1 MDAAAAAKKDGKT
14 QEMTMTKT
22 FAKHASLTAA
32 ALLSVAGLAGAQ
44 QLTADQ
50 MEERIEQRWAA
61 DARLKACRT
70 CNLDVEFD
78 AGVAKLTGD
87 VPTED
92 LKARAERLA
101 KIDGVTR
108 VENLLAIEPDTGA
121 TAADKTR
128 DGVNKAAD
136 ETADAVSKAADKTGK
151 VLSKSGEVITDAWIT
166 TKVKGAFMGD
176 DPLEGSSIDVDTK
189 DNVVTLKGTVP
200 NEAARAYAV
209 KEAKQIEGV
218 KRVVDQL
225 RIAPKTN

>member
-1 MDAAAAAKKDGKT
+1 
-14 QEMTMTKT
+14 MTKKT

-61 DARLKACRT
+61 DSRLKACKT
-70 CNLDVEFD
+70 CDLDVEFD

-87 VPTED
+87 VPTAD

-101 KIDGVTR
+101 KVDGVTR

-121 TAADKTR
+121 SAADKTR
-128 DGVNKAAD
+128 DGLNKAAD
-136 ETADAVSKAADKTGK
+136 ETADAVSKAADETGK

-166 TKVKGAFMGD
+166 TKVKSAFMGD

-189 DNVVTLKGTVP
+189 NHVVTLKGTVP
-200 NEAARAYAV
+200 SEAARAHAV
-209 KEAKQIEGV
+209 KEATQIEGV

-225 RIAPKTN
+225 RIAPKTD

>member
-1 MDAAAAAKKDGKT
+1 M
-14 QEMTMTKT
+14 MTKKT

-61 DARLKACRT
+61 DSRLKACKT
-70 CNLDVEFD
+70 CDLDVEFD

-87 VPTED
+87 VPTAD

-121 TAADKTR
+121 SAADKTR
-128 DGVNKAAD
+128 DGLNKAAD
-136 ETADAVSKAADKTGK
+136 ETADAVSKAADETGK
-151 VLSKSGEVITDAWIT
+151 VLSKSGEVITDTWIT
-166 TKVKGAFMGD
+166 TKVKSAFMGD

-189 DNVVTLKGTVP
+189 NHVVTLKGTVP
-200 NEAARAYAV
+200 SEAARAHAV
-209 KEAKQIEGV
+209 KEARQIEGV

-225 RIAPKTN
+225 RIAPKTD